1 MRNQLIAVALTLAA
15 PAAAEVNTLTLRE
28 AVARALRQNPDLIVA
43 RLDEEKAR
51 EQIRVARDP
60 FIPKVFV
67 GSGLAYNNGF
77 PMSIEGAAPS
87 IVQARA
93 LASIINRTERHR
105 LAQTKQEAKS
115 AEIETETKR
124 DEIALRTVE
133 LYLQAEFAAKEA
145 RTVRAQVEALERVAD
160 VMRTRVSEGRELPV
174 EVKRAEL
181 DLARARQRAESFEA
195 DLAYAESSLSCVLGY
210 GLDDRVRAAAEERDQ
225 PELPESEA
233 TAVGLALDGNTE
245 IRRLESSLAAKGFEI
260 KAEQAAKLPQM
271 NLVAQYGL
279 FSRFNNYED
288 FFNRFER
295 HNAQIGVS
303 FELPLYTGS
312 AAKAREA
319 QAELDARRLRA
330 ELDATRSQLALD
342 ARQAFQQVRKAET
355 ALDVARLD
363 LEVARDDLGVLLA
376 RMEEGRA
383 SLKEVEAARYL
394 ENEKWIA
401 FYDAHHT
408 VEIARYRL
416 LCQTGGLLAAFS
428 Q

>member
-1 MRNQLIAVALTLAA
+1 MRSQLIAVALTLAA

-28 AVARALRQNPDLIVA
+28 AVERALRQNPDLIVA

-93 LASIINRTERHR
+93 IASIINRTERHR

-145 RTVRAQVEALERVAD
+145 RMVRAQVEALERVAE
-160 VMRTRVSEGRELPV
+160 VMRTRASEGRELPV

-195 DLAYAESSLSCVLGY
+195 DLAYAESSLACVLGY
-210 GLDDRVRAAAEERDQ
+210 GPDDRVRAAAEERER
-225 PELPESEA
+225 PELPESEV

-245 IRRLESSLAAKGFEI
+245 IRRLESSLVAKGFEI

-363 LEVARDDLGVLLA
+363 LEVARDDLGVLLT

-383 SLKEVEAARYL
+383 SLKDVEAARYL

-401 FYDAHHT
+401 FYDTHHT

-416 LCQTGGLLAAFS
+416 LRETGGLLAAFS